1 MTSLLGR
8 RKRNPPKFGEPS
20 TEPSALKTNI
30 CGKSCSQ
37 NYRCPNSD
45 RSPASRSGRAAWTAG
60 KAGGDPV
67 ALLANAHPRPVVP
80 KFATAIE
87 AGYMRHFLAA
97 RRTGILASDDG
108 KAQTPMRT
116 PPVPRP
122 AHGSVSRAPQRRA
135 TWSKAEN
142 GAGAR
147 AFARGRRNET
157 KKPSLQRAMSRRIRN
172 TAFMSRSWTAAGS
185 SGGSWCS

>member
-1 MTSLLGR
+1 MWQKLQ
-8 RKRNPPKFGEPS
+8 PK
-20 TEPSALKTNI
+20 LH
-30 CGKSCSQ
+30 
-37 NYRCPNSD
+37 CPNSD

-60 KAGGDPV
+60 DAGGNPV

-80 KFATAIE
+80 KFAAAIE

-116 PPVPRP
+116 PPIPRP
-122 AHGSVSRAPQRRA
+122 AHGSVSRAPQKRA

-142 GAGAR
+142 GTGAR
-147 AFARGRRNET
+147 DLREQTQRDEKAVSARCRGEFA
-157 KKPSLQRAMSRRIRN
+157 
-172 TAFMSRSWTAAGS
+172 
-185 SGGSWCS
+185 